1 LVGFTVTVNP
11 GGALITDLSLSMF
24 GAGFVGTGVVTVAE
38 TYCLGDTFSDGC
50 AHGTPGSLLTILDS
64 STSKLFDHASFA
76 GVTEIDVMK
85 DIELLG
91 GTDGSAALLSGVENQ
106 FSETTTTPEPGS
118 LVLFGSGIVCLAGAL
133 RRKLSL

>member
-1 LVGFTVTVNP
+1 
-11 GGALITDLSLSMF
+11 
-24 GAGFVGTGVVTVAE
+24 
-38 TYCLGDTFSDGC
+38 
-50 AHGTPGSLLTILDS
+50 LLTLLDS
-64 STSKLFDHASFA
+64 STSKLFDHVSFA

-106 FSETTTTPEPGS
+106 FSETTTPEPGS
-118 LVLFGSGIVCLAGAL
+118 LVLFGSGIVCLAGVL